1 MRLFIVLVVVCFSF
15 FNVHAQLSKTHY
27 IPPITYPSV
36 SSGNPNNQSEEV
48 KGQYLYISTPS
59 STPVNVD
66 IRFNG
71 NIIDSRSIDNT
82 SHWEFDTSFVSDKDD
97 INSSYVMEHAYN
109 SQSNKGII
117 VEASSP
123 VFVSLRVDGDAQ
135 ATSVVSKGV
144 SAKGTKFRTGGFT
157 N

>member
-1 MRLFIVLVVVCFSF
+1 MYNFLHINLCDYLSYLLLFVLV

-27 IPPITYPSV
+27 IPITYPSV
-36 SSGNPNNQSEEV
+36 SSGNTDNQSEEV

-59 STPVNVD
+59 STLVNVD
-66 IRFNG
+66 VRFNG

-97 INSSYVMEHAYN
+97 INSSYVMEHPYN
-109 SQSNKGII
+109 SLSNKGLI

-123 VFVSLRVDGDAQ
+123 VFVSLQKWRC
-135 ATSVVSKGV
+135 SSY
-144 SAKGTKFRTGGFT
+144 
-157 N
+157 